1 MGARTQKTKTDM
13 EEIHMKKSI
22 ALLLATALVVA
33 LFAGCTGTTVVIGE
47 CTCPC
52 VTEGD
57 NTPNE
62 NTTETTT
69 VTASGTL
76 KTGLAILADVSG
88 SQNAGEKNGK
98 AQFDVDLAA
107 VLVDENGVIVD
118 CKLDSLGATL
128 EFDGKGAI
136 TSDLTKALQTKNEL
150 GDGYNMK
157 LYAGSK
163 YEWYEQAA
171 AVAKYAIGKTAEQLK
186 NGAVNEAGK
195 ASDADLAA
203 VATITIGSYVDAIVA
218 AAENAQALG
227 AEAGDKLYLA
237 SNGSLGSSV
246 SAGEKAGT
254 AQLDLDVVALTENGG
269 TITSCTLDSL
279 QGKVNFDT
287 AGVITSDLTKAP
299 QTKNQLGEAYGM
311 KLYAGAKYE
320 WNEQAASFC
329 KYVTGKTVDQVLG
342 IAVNEATKPTE
353 ADLTA
358 TVTIAIGGYQ
368 ALIAKALGK

>member
-1 MGARTQKTKTDM
+1 
-13 EEIHMKKSI
+13 MKKSI

-57 NTPNE
+57 NTPTE

-299 QTKNQLGEAYGM
+299 QTKNQLGDSYNM
-311 KLYAGAKYE
+311 KLYGNAKYE
-320 WNEQAASFC
+320 WYEQAASFC

>member
-1 MGARTQKTKTDM
+1 
-13 EEIHMKKSI
+13 MKKSI

-57 NTPNE
+57 NTSTE

-218 AAENAQALG
+218 AAQNAQALG

-287 AGVITSDLTKAP
+287 AGVITSDLTKAL

-320 WNEQAASFC
+320 WNEQAAALC

>member
-57 NTPNE
+57 NTPTE

-203 VATITIGSYVDAIVA
+203 VATIAIGSYVDAIVA

-299 QTKNQLGEAYGM
+299 QTKNQLGDSYNM
-311 KLYAGAKYE
+311 KLYGNAKYE
-320 WNEQAASFC
+320 WYEQAASFC